1 MLEVSLLRLA
11 LLNVLAALTLGLALQ
26 PSSAAAEGR
35 VDQPLTG
42 TAVVLGTDGSGLKVR
57 SGPGPTYDSL
67 GVLPEG
73 TRVQITNGPQ
83 SDGDQNWYQV
93 RSTDGDGA
101 RLRGWVAA
109 SYLVD
114 ADDVVLKNDRVI
126 GVRAF
131 SAKVTSYASGN
142 GIGRYTSTG
151 TRVHWG
157 TVAVDPSFI
166 PLGSLMM
173 IDGLDGVFTA
183 EDTGP
188 GVRGSLVDVWFPDLS
203 AALRWGTQQR
213 SVTIVREGY

>member
-11 LLNVLAALTLGLALQ
+11 FLNVLTALLLGLTLH
-26 PSSAAAEGR
+26 PRSAAAEGPA
-35 VDQPLTG
+35 DQPLTG

-57 SGPGPTYDSL
+57 SGPGVTYDSQ

-93 RSTDGDGA
+93 RTTDGDGTS
-101 RLRGWVAA
+101 LRGWVAA
-109 SYLVD
+109 RYLVD
-114 ADDVVLKNDRVI
+114 ADDVEVKHDRVVGI
-126 GVRAF
+126 RTF
-131 SAKVTSYASGN
+131 RAKVTSYASVN
-142 GIGRYTSTG
+142 GIGRITATG

-157 TVAVDPSFI
+157 TVAVDPSHI
-166 PLGSLMM
+166 RLGSLML
-173 IDGLDGVFTA
+173 IDGLDGLFTA

-188 GVRGSLVDVWFPDLS
+188 GVKGTLIDVWFPDLP

-213 SVTIVREGY
+213 RVTIIREGY